1 MIAERFRRRPD
12 VLSRRSL
19 DAVVILPPASDE
31 VLTIAGTGVAV
42 WELLDTWR
50 TVEALTELLATAF
63 GADPGVV
70 AGDLEPL
77 IAEFVDRNV
86 LETAAD
92 SGGPAAG

>member
-1 MIAERFRRRPD
+1 MITERFRRRPD
-12 VLSRRSL
+12 VLWRRSL
-19 DAVVILPPASDE
+19 DAVMILPPASDE

-50 TVEALTELLATAF
+50 TVETLTELLATAY

-70 AGDLEPL
+70 AGDVVPL

-86 LETAAD
+86 LETAAH